1 MDRERSIGV
10 FDSGIG
16 GLTVVRA
23 LAKRLPFENI
33 VYFGDTARVPYGSKS
48 SEVVRRYAWEDASF
62 LIEKGVKMIVAACNT
77 ASAVALDDLRARL
90 DVPVVG
96 MITPGVQ
103 KALRISSEKRIGII
117 GTLATIA
124 SDAYA
129 REISTSEPSARVFSK
144 ACPLFVPLAEE
155 GWGEHVVSRFVAE
168 EYLGPF
174 KREDIDCLIL
184 GCTHYPILRSVIQQ
198 AIGEDVRL
206 VDSGEA
212 AADQVAEILAVYDL
226 LNDSKD
232 SPAMSYYVSDV
243 PQRFRELGE
252 IFLGK
257 PDMSVTKVNLP

>member
-1 MDRERSIGV
+1 LDRERSIGV

-129 REISTSEPSARVFSK
+129 REISTS
-144 ACPLFVPLAEE
+144 
-155 GWGEHVVSRFVAE
+155 
-168 EYLGPF
+168 
-174 KREDIDCLIL
+174 
-184 GCTHYPILRSVIQQ
+184 
-198 AIGEDVRL
+198 
-206 VDSGEA
+206 
-212 AADQVAEILAVYDL
+212 
-226 LNDSKD
+226 
-232 SPAMSYYVSDV
+232 
-243 PQRFRELGE
+243 
-252 IFLGK
+252 
-257 PDMSVTKVNLP
+257 